1 MIHVGSHSLSRP
13 FEGPASRP
21 RLMIWLHKLSPA
33 LFGLFIALTG
43 IAGLVLNFGSLASAT
58 AFLAVH
64 GVVIEEAEKDLGMV
78 PLDDQREAHFRLQN
92 LSRREIT
99 ILGAKSPCT
108 CTQIMALPAKIPA
121 GETFDFHILYRAEKS
136 GKFIEDLK
144 IYTDDPVD
152 SSLTVRLVV
161 TVAPMKSIS
170 SKKTGIAGPP
180 ESRIQNH

>member
-1 MIHVGSHSLSRP
+1 MIHIDSHSLSRP

-58 AFLAVH
+58 AFLAGH

-78 PLDDQREAHFRLQN
+78 PLDDQRKAHFRLQN

-108 CTQIMALPAKIPA
+108 WPMSCMPMGRPWVLKPTGTFSA
-121 GETFDFHILYRAEKS
+121 GKPHKLAYST
-136 GKFIEDLK
+136 
-144 IYTDDPVD
+144 T
-152 SSLTVRLVV
+152 
-161 TVAPMKSIS
+161 SIQ
-170 SKKTGIAGPP
+170 
-180 ESRIQNH
+180 RW

>member
-1 MIHVGSHSLSRP
+1 
-13 FEGPASRP
+13 
-21 RLMIWLHKLSPA
+21 
-33 LFGLFIALTG
+33 
-43 IAGLVLNFGSLASAT
+43 
-58 AFLAVH
+58 
-64 GVVIEEAEKDLGMV
+64 
-78 PLDDQREAHFRLQN
+78 
-92 LSRREIT
+92 
-99 ILGAKSPCT
+99 
-108 CTQIMALPAKIPA
+108 MALPAKIPA

-161 TVAPMKSIS
+161 TVAPIKSIS